1 MKFTLATIAVFA
13 SLIAALHAQT
23 VVKEAV
29 VKNPSTNALTES
41 IVIPSGLSLTINSGA
56 AITNNGTATGFG
68 SGGTWGSITGTLSAQ
83 TDLNFALSLLAPKA
97 NPTFTN
103 SMTIDKGGSV
113 SSIKMQRSNGFYT
126 TLFFGGS
133 TGGDTF
139 LFAPES
145 GNLMTES
152 SALNASN
159 ISSGSLALARLE
171 QGGATSGQALAWNGS
186 TYAPA
191 TVGVSDGDKG
201 DITVSSSGATWT
213 VDNSAITNAK
223 LAGSI
228 DPSKVT
234 GTAAILGANTFSA
247 AQIISVNAA
256 ASTPPLSITGTVFT
270 GGTATTTKPSL
281 LIEPSGT
288 TSTGW
293 QTTGTLIGVNG
304 ESGFAG
310 SLADLQVAGVSK
322 LRVKSDGA
330 LQMAGGPGV
339 EVWNTT
345 ASGGNGSRCLHF
357 NSLLMFN
364 DGNGN
369 GMFAVS
375 ASDFRLGPKI
385 SLNSANLGYGAGDVS
400 LNRIEA
406 GVLGIRNASTGG
418 ATIEMM
424 EQTAPGSG
432 AANTARIYA
441 EDNGAGKTR
450 LMVIFP
456 SGAAQ
461 QIAIEP

>member
-56 AITNNGTATGFG
+56 TITNNGTATGFG
-68 SGGTWGSITGTLSAQ
+68 SGGTWGSITGTLSNQ
-83 TDLNFALSLLAPKA
+83 TDLNFELSLLAPKA

-159 ISSGSLALARLE
+159 ISSGSLALARLA

-228 DPSKVT
+228 DASKIT
-234 GTAAILGANTFSA
+234 GTAAILGANTFTDL
-247 AQIISVNAA
+247 QTISV
-256 ASTPPLSITGTVFT
+256 
-270 GGTATTTKPSL
+270 
-281 LIEPSGT
+281 PSGHT
-288 TSTGW
+288 GNVLAALYNSTN
-293 QTTGTLIGVNG
+293 I
-304 ESGFAG
+304 
-310 SLADLQVAGVSK
+310 
-322 LRVKSDGA
+322 
-330 LQMAGGPGV
+330 
-339 EVWNTT
+339 
-345 ASGGNGSRCLHF
+345 
-357 NSLLMFN
+357 
-364 DGNGN
+364 
-369 GMFAVS
+369 
-375 ASDFRLGPKI
+375 FRLI
-385 SLNSANLGYGAGDVS
+385 YDS
-400 LNRIEA
+400 
-406 GVLGIRNASTGG
+406 
-418 ATIEMM
+418 
-424 EQTAPGSG
+424 GSG
-432 AANTARIYA
+432 AVTFGPSGSGLTFYAAQLYPETADTISLGRAGISSFAALHLTQTGRITFGNNA
-441 EDNGAGKTR
+441 EIRSGTGSPEGVVTAKVGSLWTRTDGGAGTTLYVKE
-450 LMVIFP
+450 
-456 SGAAQ
+456 SGTGNTGWVAK
-461 QIAIEP
+461 

>member
-68 SGGTWGSITGTLSAQ
+68 SGGTWGSITGTLSNQ
-83 TDLNFALSLLAPKA
+83 TDLNFELSLLAPKA

-133 TGGDTF
+133 TGVDTF

-159 ISSGSLALARLE
+159 ISSGSLALARLA

-228 DPSKVT
+228 SPTKIT
-234 GTAAILGANTFSA
+234 GTAAILGANTFTA
-247 AQIISVNAA
+247 GQTITAGN
-256 ASTPPLSITGTVFT
+256 LSLTGTN
-270 GGTATTTKPSL
+270 PSL
-281 LIEPSGT
+281 TLGAAVVSNSSLDILDFTVNGATRLRIFGSLGFIMSGT
-288 TSTGW
+288 DYHDDYTGS
-293 QTTGTLIGVNG
+293 QYSS
-304 ESGFAG
+304 SGFARDVQFRATATG
-310 SLADLQVAGVSK
+310 IWEQVKSGTQQTYRVYDSSGTKYLQV
-322 LRVKSDGA
+322 
-330 LQMAGGPGV
+330 
-339 EVWNTT
+339 TH
-345 ASGGNGSRCLHF
+345 NGT
-357 NSLLMFN
+357 NSE
-364 DGNGN
+364 
-369 GMFAVS
+369 VS
-375 ASDFRLGPKI
+375 ASSGAVTIKAGGSTRVTVSAAGEIF
-385 SLNSANLGYGAGDVS
+385 LNLPA
-400 LNRIEA
+400 
-406 GVLGIRNASTGG
+406 TPG
-418 ATIEMM
+418 ATGSLYSAGGVV
-424 EQTAPGSG
+424 TVAP
-432 AANTARIYA
+432 
-441 EDNGAGKTR
+441 
-450 LMVIFP
+450 
-456 SGAAQ
+456 
-461 QIAIEP
+461 